1 VDLPVIRVAVLLAAA
16 ACGRQAPPVPPDGVL
31 DSTSARERGRA
42 AYLENCALCHGV
54 GADGHGV
61 RQQAL
66 SGPPAD
72 FTSPAWRSGTT
83 PGEVFA
89 TLREGVR
96 GTSMPSW
103 RGLSESTTWDIVA
116 YLWSVDEDA
125 P

>member
-1 VDLPVIRVAVLLAAA
+1 MIRVAVLLAAA

-31 DSTSARERGRA
+31 DSTPARERGRA

-54 GADGHGV
+54 AADGHGV

-72 FTSPAWRSGTT
+72 FTSPPWRSGTT
-83 PGEVFA
+83 PGEVFVA
-89 TLREGVR
+89 VREGVH

-116 YLWSVDEDA
+116 YLWSVGEEA
-125 P
+125 R